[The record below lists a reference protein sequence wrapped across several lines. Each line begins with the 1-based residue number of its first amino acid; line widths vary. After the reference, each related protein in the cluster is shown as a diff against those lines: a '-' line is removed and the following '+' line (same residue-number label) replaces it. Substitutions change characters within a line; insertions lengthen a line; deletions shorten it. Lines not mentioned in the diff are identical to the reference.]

1 MQILTTVFGP
11 PQRIATTWNPVI
23 VVRHGIFSDHRPF
36 QDLENFLAAKFPKA
50 KIDNHKY
57 EWKDSVV
64 MNGTRLADSILGDPS
79 MDGRP
84 LVLIGHS
91 MGGLVCRVANLIL
104 SEPDVIQNNLPLFR
118 NYCVLDK
125 GDLQTLRSFSL
136 LGKKP
141 RSVNLMV
148 TLATPNSGAMLWAQI
163 NSIASIVK
171 RPFSSHVTSMNDL
184 TTERLFRLLQYFSV
198 NTPTLSISGS
208 GWNRFGKA
216 PAGIM
221 LSLAHLAG
229 RLHLPNDMIVE
240 DRSVDLD
247 QSILKNEIL
256 SAAPSKY
263 LHLRLYRDC
272 IDVVHD
278 NIYDHGKVRDIV
290 VDCITRC

>member
-36 QDLENFLAAKFPKA
+36 QDLENFLDAKFPKA

-118 NYCVLDK
+118 NYCV
-125 GDLQTLRSFSL
+125 
-136 LGKKP
+136 
-141 RSVNLMV
+141 
-148 TLATPNSGAMLWAQI
+148 
-163 NSIASIVK
+163 
-171 RPFSSHVTSMNDL
+171 
-184 TTERLFRLLQYFSV
+184 
-198 NTPTLSISGS
+198 
-208 GWNRFGKA
+208 
-216 PAGIM
+216 
-221 LSLAHLAG
+221 
-229 RLHLPNDMIVE
+229 
-240 DRSVDLD
+240 
-247 QSILKNEIL
+247 
-256 SAAPSKY
+256 
-263 LHLRLYRDC
+263 
-272 IDVVHD
+272 
-278 NIYDHGKVRDIV
+278 
-290 VDCITRC
+290 